1 MIGSYCGLKGAV
13 ARLGV
18 GGQKKGIWRGGLHSN
33 CSSSKLV
40 VGSPPALRWVRE
52 VVSCLSRSSGDDVFC
67 CDYAILTH
75 TNKNKNQL
83 IWKRGSEKFYFF
95 SRTSISLNIQFSWSF
110 THFKTTFC
118 SVIWILI
125 LFDKYSYSKL
135 FCDWTDVTRLSEWKR
150 LSRTNVW
157 PGEQAYI
164 FLA

>member
-95 SRTSISLNIQFSWSF
+95 SRTSISLNIQFS
-110 THFKTTFC
+110 
-118 SVIWILI
+118 
-125 LFDKYSYSKL
+125 
-135 FCDWTDVTRLSEWKR
+135 
-150 LSRTNVW
+150 
-157 PGEQAYI
+157 
-164 FLA
+164 